1 MCPEKKITLIVLFVT
16 LFALFQSEVYAQ
28 VDEVYRVETTDG
40 NVVMGVL
47 VSEDSEQIILRV
59 EALGEVTI
67 LRRNIRRITQID
79 ADRIRNGVYWYENP
93 QATRYFFAPNAIG
106 LKKGK
111 GYYQNTW
118 IFFNNVNYG
127 VSDNFSIGGGMVPM
141 FLFGI
146 SSTPVWILP
155 KVSFPVSEDK
165 FHIGAGAMLGGLVGT
180 ESDLIGLF
188 YGVGTLGNRDRN
200 LSVGL
205 GYGYGGGEVS
215 TTPLINVSG
224 MLRTG
229 RRVYLLTENYFIPE
243 AGVTGIVSFGVRWS
257 NESLAVDFGLF
268 SPLDEAG
275 DIIGIPWLGVTI
287 PFGR

>member
-1 MCPEKKITLIVLFVT
+1 M
-16 LFALFQSEVYAQ
+16 
-28 VDEVYRVETTDG
+28 
-40 NVVMGVL
+40 
-47 VSEDSEQIILRV
+47 
-59 EALGEVTI
+59 
-67 LRRNIRRITQID
+67 RRNIRRITRID
-79 ADRIRNGVYWYENP
+79 ADRIRNGVYWYPNP

-106 LKKGK
+106 LDKGK

-127 VSDNFSIGGGMVPM
+127 VSNNFSIGGGLVPM

-155 KVSFPVSEDK
+155 KVTLPVSEDK

-188 YGVGTLGNRDRN
+188 YGVSTIGNRDRN
-200 LSVGL
+200 LTVGL

-229 RRVYLLTENYFIPE
+229 RRVYLISENYFIPE
-243 AGVTGIVSFGVRWS
+243 AGVAGIVSFGVRWS
-257 NESLAVDFGLF
+257 SESLAVDFGLF
-268 SPLDEAG
+268 SPLDDAG

>member
-1 MCPEKKITLIVLFVT
+1 MCPVKRISALIFFTTLLT
-16 LFALFQSEVYAQ
+16 LSYSQAYAQ
-28 VDEVYRVETTDG
+28 TDEVYRVETTDG

-67 LRRNIRRITQID
+67 LRRNIRKITQID
-79 ADRIRNGVYWYENP
+79 PNRIRNGVYWYENP

-106 LKKGK
+106 LGKGK

-141 FLFGI
+141 FLFGV
-146 SSTPVWILP
+146 SATPVWILP
-155 KVSFPVSEDK
+155 KVTLPISEDK

-188 YGVGTLGNRDRN
+188 YGVSTVGNRDRN
-200 LSVGL
+200 LTVGL

-215 TTPLINVSG
+215 TTPLVNVSG

-243 AGVTGIVSFGVRWS
+243 AGVTGIVSFGMRWS
-257 NESLAVDFGLF
+257 GDNIAVDFGLF
-268 SPLDEAG
+268 RPLEDAG
-275 DIIGIPWLGVTI
+275 SLIGIPWLGVTI